1 MLYICISKIS
11 LPYFLHVSLN
21 HSTCFVFF
29 IIKFRSIGARKRI
42 FSAVLAEWDTIC
54 ENERIGKGTII
65 MGQPSSATANK
76 DLKETIIDVNPEARS
91 TLLELQA
98 ERFRKLEE
106 ANWNTLQRKISLSI
120 KQAHREQDNRAIVQ
134 AQEVIGAKNDDLKRL
149 RQK

>member
-1 MLYICISKIS
+1 
-11 LPYFLHVSLN
+11 
-21 HSTCFVFF
+21 
-29 IIKFRSIGARKRI
+29 
-42 FSAVLAEWDTIC
+42 
-54 ENERIGKGTII
+54 